1 MKLALVTDLHFGARG
16 DSLQFD
22 AYFRKF
28 YEGTFFPYLQEHGIK
43 TIFDLGDTFDRRK
56 YINYNSLK
64 SCKEY
69 FFDKARDLGID
80 IHMIPGN
87 HDTYFKN
94 TNEVNSPN
102 LLLREYDNVYLY
114 EEPTEVTMGK
124 TTILL
129 LPWICT
135 DNYSRSMDMV
145 KQTSATVCFGHFE
158 FSGYQMYRG
167 TPNPHGMDPSL
178 FSNFQRVVSG
188 HFHHRHSRGNITY
201 MGNPYEITWSDYD
214 DPRGFAVFDCDNQEL
229 SYVDN
234 PNQMFA
240 KIYYD
245 DSEPGSMATLNNYSF
260 ESIRGKCVRL
270 IVVKKTNV
278 ALFEKFLD
286 NLYANELIELKIIE
300 DLSEFEDEAV
310 GEDVNLEDTM
320 TLLKEY
326 VDGIELNVDKEK
338 LKTML
343 QSLYVEAQDVA

>member
-22 AYFRKF
+22 AYFKKF
-28 YEGTFFPYLQEHGIK
+28 YDETFFPYLVEHGIK

-69 FFDKARDLGID
+69 FFDQARDLDID
-80 IHMIPGN
+80 IHMIAGN
-87 HDTYFKN
+87 HDTYYKN

-102 LLLREYDNVYLY
+102 LLLREYSNVKLY
-114 EEPTEVTMGK
+114 EEPTEVSMGK
-124 TTILL
+124 TKILF

-135 DNYSRSMDMV
+135 ENYERTMDTV
-145 KQTSATVCFGHFE
+145 KETDAKVCFGHFE

-214 DPRGFAVFDCDNQEL
+214 DPRGFAIFDCDNQEIE
-229 SYVDN
+229 YVDN
-234 PNQMFA
+234 PNKMFH

-245 DSEPGSMATLNNYSF
+245 DSESGSIGKLNSF
-260 ESIRGKCVRL
+260 NFSSVNGTCVRL

-278 ALFEKFLD
+278 SLFEKFLD
-286 NLYANELIELKIIE
+286 NLYQQDLIELKIVE
-300 DLSEFEDEAV
+300 DLTEFEDEAI

-326 VDGIELNVDKEK
+326 VDGVELDVNKEK
-338 LKTML
+338 LKTLL
-343 QSLYVEAQDVA
+343 QTLYIEAQDSV

>member
-1 MKLALVTDLHFGARG
+1 MKIALVTDLHFGARG

-22 AYFRKF
+22 AYFKKF
-28 YEGTFFPYLQEHGIK
+28 YDETFFPYLIEQGIK

-64 SCKEY
+64 SCKDY

-135 DNYSRSMDMV
+135 DNYERSMEMV
-145 KQTSATVCFGHFE
+145 RDTSAKVCFGHFE
-158 FSGYQMYRG
+158 FSGYEMYRG
-167 TPNPHGMDPSL
+167 SPNPHGMDAGI
-178 FSNFQRVVSG
+178 FSHFHLVVSG

-201 MGNPYEITWSDYD
+201 MGNPYQITWSDFD
-214 DPRGFAVFDCDNQEL
+214 DPRGFAIFDCDNQEL

-234 PNQMFA
+234 PNIMFH

-245 DSEPGSMATLNNYSF
+245 DSTDDGRKSINSF
-260 ESIRGKCVRL
+260 NFDSVRSGCVRL
-270 IVVKKTNV
+270 IVAKKTNV
-278 ALFEKFLD
+278 VLFEKFLD
-286 NLYANELIELKIIE
+286 NLSTKDLIELKIIE
-300 DLSEFEDEAV
+300 DLSEFEDEAI
-310 GEDVNLEDTM
+310 GDDVNLEDTM

-326 VDGIELNVDKEK
+326 VDGIELSVNKEK